1 MDRALY
7 AVIMAGGSGT
17 RFWPASRR
25 SRPKQF
31 LPIAGEETLIARTA
45 ARIEPL
51 IPRERILVVAG
62 SEHAALVREALPWL
76 AEENLL
82 LEPRGRNTLPCV
94 ALVAAELQRRDPHSV
109 QVVLPADHVI
119 APEEDFRTTL
129 SAAAEEA
136 GGENCL
142 VTLGV
147 RPTHPATGYG
157 YIEVGPARPDRDGH
171 SVFDVARFVEK
182 PDRARAEE
190 FLATGRFLW
199 NSGVFVWSTAA
210 IVEALER
217 HARSTW
223 DRLRDADVSSLV
235 EAYDSIEAAPVDVEV
250 LQRADNRR
258 VLPLELTW
266 SDVGSWAALPEVLP
280 ADASGNHVAPGT
292 RVAALDSAG
301 NVVHGS
307 NDELVALIGVDDL
320 VIVRSGA
327 VTLVCP
333 RDRAEDVRRIVSELD
348 AGGREWT

>member
-136 GGENCL
+136 G
-142 VTLGV
+142 
-147 RPTHPATGYG
+147 RPFKPGRLQ
-157 YIEVGPARPDRDGH
+157 GPRLD
-171 SVFDVARFVEK
+171 
-182 PDRARAEE
+182 
-190 FLATGRFLW
+190 
-199 NSGVFVWSTAA
+199 AA
-210 IVEALER
+210 Q
-217 HARSTW
+217 T
-223 DRLRDADVSSLV
+223 
-235 EAYDSIEAAPVDVEV
+235 PF
-250 LQRADNRR
+250 
-258 VLPLELTW
+258 
-266 SDVGSWAALPEVLP
+266 SWE
-280 ADASGNHVAPGT
+280 ADANEEYNYA
-292 RVAALDSAG
+292 SAVQSTMRFG
-301 NVVHGS
+301 R
-307 NDELVALIGVDDL
+307 
-320 VIVRSGA
+320 RSK
-327 VTLVCP
+327 P
-333 RDRAEDVRRIVSELD
+333 RGMRWSRRQWRLP
-348 AGGREWT
+348 R

>member
-76 AEENLL
+76 DEENLL

-94 ALVAAELQRRDPHSV
+94 ALVAAELRRRDQTSV

-136 GGENCL
+136 GEANCL

-157 YIEVGPARPDRDGH
+157 YIEVGTARPDRNGQ

-199 NSGVFVWSTAA
+199 NSGVFIWSTSA

-217 HARSTW
+217 HAHSTW
-223 DRLRDADVSSLV
+223 DRLRDADPSSLG

-258 VLPLELTW
+258 VLPLDLTW

-292 RVAALDSAG
+292 RVAALDAAG
-301 NVVHGS
+301 NVIHGS
-307 NDELVALIGVDDL
+307 ADELVALIGVNDL

-333 RDRAEDVRRIVSELD
+333 RERAEDVRRIVSELD